1 MSLSSFS
8 NLELGPIA
16 VYFGQLGA
24 EAELGPTLGGGTLI
38 DEISTVPLREDET
51 GDTPQGMIVVGR
63 NARFECVLADVTYEK
78 MAKVIP
84 GAVLHT
90 QGTKRRLEMKVNV
103 GADLAPSKTGYP
115 AQRLVLKKIKSP
127 SLGAP
132 AVISTSP
139 NDWIIANRV
148 ALVTNLS
155 MAFNMADQRGV
166 TATFFFLPDANDTLW
181 MFGDES
187 ATP

>member
-8 NLELGPIA
+8 NLELGPVA
-16 VYFGQLGA
+16 VFFGQLGA
-24 EAELGPTLGGGTLI
+24 EVNIGPTVGGGTLT
-38 DEISTVPLREDET
+38 DEVETIPLHEDET
-51 GDTPQGMIVVGR
+51 GNTPQGLIQVGR
-63 NARFECVLADVTYEK
+63 NSRFECILADITYEK
-78 MAKVIP
+78 LAKVIP

-90 QGTKRRLEMKVNV
+90 DGTKRLLEMKVNV

-155 MAFNMADQRGV
+155 QAYNVGDQRGIN
-166 TATFFFLPDANDTLW
+166 ATFMFLPDANDTVW